1 MLINMQVQ
9 MTNEATSYM
18 KVLGAKIT
26 EDVVRELSTAYKFS
40 FEEAMERLNVEVKEK
55 KEKKESKKK
64 GSSIPLPF
72 CGVIC
77 KTNCQTIRLNHGL
90 YTQCTNDIVET
101 INGQGVC
108 ATCEKQIKKTTNT
121 MPVYGYISDRLTKGI
136 KYRDPK
142 GKAPINYGNVM
153 EKLNI

>member
-55 KEKKESKKK
+55 KEKKEYKKK

-90 YTQCTNDIVET
+90 YTQCTNYIVET